1 MLVAMAQH
9 LNINYAI
16 KWAVNRGRSSSLRVA
31 ISWSGGKD
39 SCLAYLKAV
48 QLGFSIS
55 CLVTFLWEKPSLAHP
70 LSIIELQAKA
80 SGTRLYK
87 ARVRE
92 PYFEQYRQAIR
103 DLVKENNIEAIIV
116 GDIAPLDAFHGNW
129 MENVCQ
135 GLGIR
140 VLKPLWEIERRK
152 LLEDLISS
160 HCKVVFSCVKKP
172 WFSESWVGRELD
184 WESLGELEKLSREY
198 GIDLSGENGEYHT
211 LVLDAPFFK
220 ETIKISRYSID
231 SHNGSFY
238 MRVEEAFLEPKSS

>member
-1 MLVAMAQH
+1 M
-9 LNINYAI
+9 N
-16 KWAVNRGRSSSLRVA
+16 VA

-55 CLVTFLWEKPSLAHP
+55 CIVTFLWEEPSLAHP

-80 SGTRLYK
+80 GRIRLYK
-87 ARVRE
+87 ARVGE

-103 DLVKENNIEAIIV
+103 ELLKETSIEAIVV
-116 GDIAPLDAFHGNW
+116 GDIAPLDAFHGSW

-140 VLKPLWEIERRK
+140 VLKPLWGMERRK

-160 HCKVVFSCVKKP
+160 HCRVVFSCVKKP
-172 WFSESWVGRELD
+172 WFSESWVGRELN
-184 WESLGELEKLSREY
+184 WESLSELEKLSREH
-198 GIDLSGENGEYHT
+198 GIDLCGENGEYHT

-220 ETIKISRYSID
+220 ETIKIPRYSID
-231 SHNGSFY
+231 SRNGSFY
-238 MRVEEAFLEPKSS
+238 IRVEEAFLEQKVVKG